1 MPAPLA
7 GKLLPILLGA
17 KTWKQANSLMFF
29 YVFAAIAQW
38 SGLSAT
44 VLMRR
49 GGTPTRTMIG
59 GPGDRELYDPSVTV
73 TLCSPARR
81 TGMMIMTKT
90 HYYVRENTVL

>member
-1 MPAPLA
+1 VET
-7 GKLLPILLGA
+7 GKLVDI
-17 KTWKQANSLMFF
+17 FD
-29 YVFAAIAQW
+29 VFAAIAQW

-49 GGTPTRTMIG
+49 EGTRTPTRTMIG